1 MLHPQGEIT
10 CASNVDWNR
19 EKRPSLQEKSDPA
32 QPLKRKVDEETPL
45 PNNTIRMA
53 DPGGAKKIY
62 QSFETVPILPDPA
75 LLTTSTSTSSTQAP
89 EHGGRENTL
98 ESTPDLQTSRQTSST
113 LSDAPPIHQIR
124 RSATLHQNSSPKLIS
139 AYPTDANPHFPRCSP
154 GTTTHFAC
162 LAQALQSEIEEP
174 KRYEGARTCAEWKH

>member
-1 MLHPQGEIT
+1 MLHPQGEVI

-19 EKRPSLQEKSDPA
+19 EKRPSLQEKSDPTH
-32 QPLKRKVDEETPL
+32 PLKRKVDEETPL

-53 DPGGAKKIY
+53 DPGEAKKIY

-113 LSDAPPIHQIR
+113 SSDPPPIHQIR

-139 AYPTDANPHFPRCSP
+139 AYPTDTNPHFPRCSRNNNP
-154 GTTTHFAC
+154 LCLPCTSFA
-162 LAQALQSEIEEP
+162 
-174 KRYEGARTCAEWKH
+174 K